1 MGPSQDKRFIGEL
14 AISLPWAHSA
24 LTPFNELMAGP
35 VRVHHGFMRI
45 MCLGTH
51 GFTNTFGILWRAH
64 DQFSAKDDG
73 PIATSYLLP
82 RALWQGISELILN

>member
-45 MCLGTH
+45 GALEYTDSPTH
-51 GFTNTFGILWRAH
+51 SEYSGGLMISLALKTM
-64 DQFSAKDDG
+64 G
-73 PIATSYLLP
+73 P
-82 RALWQGISELILN
+82 